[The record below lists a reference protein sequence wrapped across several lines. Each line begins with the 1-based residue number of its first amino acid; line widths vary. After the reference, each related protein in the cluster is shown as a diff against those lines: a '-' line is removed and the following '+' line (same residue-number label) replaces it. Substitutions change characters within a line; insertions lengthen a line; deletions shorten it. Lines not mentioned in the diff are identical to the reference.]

1 MSERINVIEKFI
13 DISESY
19 LKTEQKEECIV
30 ITNEKLKDFR
40 KIINVT
46 EKEELKKIYRDELT
60 LWIINKIEQKEF
72 IPVIDRV
79 NINPV
84 REIQKEI
91 KIFDPTLSD
100 QTKKENK
107 PELIS
112 INQIKL
118 KNK

>member
-1 MSERINVIEKFI
+1 MTERINVIEKFI
-13 DISESY
+13 DTSESY
-19 LKTEQKEECIV
+19 LRTEQKDDSII

-40 KIINVT
+40 IIVPVT
-46 EKEELKKIYRDELT
+46 EKEEFKKIYRDTLT

-72 IPVIDRV
+72 IPIIDRV

-100 QTKKENK
+100 QAKKENK